1 MKDFIRIL
9 DDCLIRKSEISYFS
23 SDYYH
28 NEYSGEEVTV
38 YCVQVH
44 LSNKHSFII
53 RAKQDKFEKDDNI
66 VKVKEKE
73 FFDEVLKEIT
83 LLMNKSRKEI

>member
-9 DDCLIRKSEISYFS
+9 DNCLIRKSEISYFS
-23 SDYYH
+23 SEHHH
-28 NEYSGEEVTV
+28 NEYSEEKVTV
-38 YCVQVH
+38 YRVRVQ
-44 LSNKHSFII
+44 LLNKHSFII
-53 RAKQDKFEKDDNI
+53 RAKRDKFEKDDNI